1 VPAATVQAA
10 NNFDAALD
18 ALLAATQS
26 IGAAQDQ
33 IPTFIA
39 LAGTFGFTPFTDYA
53 RRGGNDEFFA
63 ETYALFVTDPSRL
76 SALNRSIFLWFQAGM
91 PMNPNWRPAP

>member
-1 VPAATVQAA
+1 MVTAA
-10 NNFDAALD
+10 NNLDAASD

-26 IGAAQDQ
+26 IGVAQDQ

-53 RRGGNDEFFA
+53 RRGGDDEFFA
-63 ETYALFVTDPSRL
+63 EAYALFITDPNRL
-76 SALNRSIFLWFQAGM
+76 SAMNRSIFLWFAAGM
-91 PMNPNWRPAP
+91 PMNTAWRPAP